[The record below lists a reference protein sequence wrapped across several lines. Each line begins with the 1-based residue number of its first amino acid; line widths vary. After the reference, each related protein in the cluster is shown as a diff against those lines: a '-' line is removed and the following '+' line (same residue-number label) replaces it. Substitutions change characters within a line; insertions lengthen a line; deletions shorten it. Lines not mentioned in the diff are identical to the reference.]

1 MKDTN
6 APREPTRCPTH
17 PGIILRE
24 DVIPST
30 GLSKAEIARRLKL
43 SRQHLYDILNE
54 KKPVTP
60 NVAVRIGQL
69 FGGGGAMWLRLQSA
83 HDLWHVERDID
94 VSDIQPLQAA

>member
-1 MKDTN
+1 MMESPLRD
-6 APREPTRCPTH
+6 PERCPSH

-60 NVAVRIGQL
+60 NVAVRIGHL

-83 HDLWHVERDID
+83 HDLWHAERETD